1 VKRVRTA
8 GRWLFR
14 LVVLAIAA
22 LVLGTLVPRPLFD
35 SARGDDPGTTRVLLL
50 SSQIHTD
57 IAVPIEAVTAG
68 GFEFLRDAGLPLD
81 NPNARWVLFGWGGKA
96 FYVATPQLTDIR
108 LGPLVKSFTLDSSV
122 MHVEIVGGLDESLPG
137 ISGFSVSQRGF
148 QDMLALIRASFAE
161 KDRIPIRLAG
171 TGYTPND
178 TFFEA
183 TGSFNAFVGCNTWTA
198 RALRQAGLR
207 TGWWNPLPQTLAWS
221 LALYD

>member
-1 VKRVRTA
+1 VRTA
-8 GRWLFR
+8 ARWLLR

-22 LVLGTLVPRPLFD
+22 LALGTFVPRPLFD
-35 SARGDDPGTTRVLLL
+35 AARGTDLGTTRILLL

-57 IAVPIEAVTAG
+57 IAVPIESVTAG

-81 NPNARWVLFGWGGKA
+81 NPNARWVLFGWGGKS

-108 LGPLVKSFTLDSSV
+108 LGPLLKSFTLDSAV
-122 MHVEIVGGLDESLPG
+122 MHVEIVGAVDESLPG
-137 ISGFSVSQRGF
+137 ITAHTVSQHGF
-148 QDMLALIRASFAE
+148 QDMLAFIRSSFAE
-161 KDRIPIRLAG
+161 KDGVPVRLAG

-183 TGSFNAFVGCNTWTA
+183 VGSFNAFVGCNTWTA

-221 LALYD
+221 LALYN

>member
-1 VKRVRTA
+1 VRTA
-8 GRWLFR
+8 GRWLLR
-14 LVVLAIAA
+14 LAVLAIAA
-22 LVLGTLVPRPLFD
+22 LALGTFVPRPLFD
-35 SARGDDPGTTRVLLL
+35 AARGSDTGTTRILLL

-96 FYVATPQLTDIR
+96 FYVATPDLTDIR
-108 LGPLVKSFTLDSSV
+108 IGPLLKSFTLDSSV
-122 MHVEIVGGLDESLPG
+122 MHVEIVGAVDESLPG
-137 ISGFSVSQRGF
+137 ISSVSVSGPGL
-148 QDMLALIRASFAE
+148 QDMLAFIRSSFAE
-161 KDRIPIRLAG
+161 MDGTPTRLAG
-171 TGYTPND
+171 TGYTRND

-183 TGSFNAFVGCNTWTA
+183 VGSFNAVVGCNTWTA

-221 LALYD
+221 LALYN